1 MLRKLMGRR
10 FNDRLSRLASAGL
23 LAASLIGCAALE
35 PAKPE
40 DAVKR
45 LATARLQSLMAGD
58 FDKAYKMLMPSY
70 RSVVS
75 FDRFRGDTT
84 GAAFWKGAEVIKVS
98 CEPEKCTARV
108 RIDFQHP
115 LAAKVGGVLSTHIDE
130 IWLLEGDQWWI
141 FQKL

>member
-1 MLRKLMGRR
+1 MMSTLPMTHFKT
-10 FNDRLSRLASAGL
+10 LAACIAAACIAGCAGL
-23 LAASLIGCAALE
+23 S

-40 DAVKR
+40 DAVR
-45 LATARLQSLMAGD
+45 QRATARWQALIGGNVEQ
-58 FDKAYKMLMPSY
+58 AYGLLAHSY
-70 RSVVS
+70 RAVTPLSRYKGSFGGAVTWVS
-75 FDRFRGDTT
+75 ADVF
-84 GAAFWKGAEVIKVS
+84 KVD

-130 IWLLEGDQWWI
+130 IWLLEGNQWWL